1 MNIDL
6 NKIELLLRD
15 SKLIQR
21 IFYYEFIDSTNDVAK
36 DLMGH
41 GLLVIAEKQK
51 RGKGR
56 RGRLWISPYGGLWFS
71 LVMKLNRNR
80 YPIPLYNLMVG
91 VAVARVIKK
100 LGLDVC
106 LKWPNDVIINNK
118 KVCGILSEVIKDRIV
133 IGIGINVNVDIQEFP
148 IDLRSSVTSLMN
160 ELGNEVDREEL
171 LVNIIKE
178 IENMYLKFDKNE
190 ILKSWKALDM
200 TLNKYVRVLLNNK
213 VIEGLAIDIDND
225 GALLIITSNN
235 ELMKFYSCD
244 VSIR

>member
-6 NKIELLLRD
+6 NKIKILLKD
-15 SKLIQR
+15 SKLIQQ
-21 IFYYEFIDSTNDVAK
+21 IFYYEFIDSTNDIAK

-41 GLLVIAEKQK
+41 GLLVIAERQR

-71 LVMKLNRNR
+71 LVVKLNR
-80 YPIPLYNLMVG
+80 ICTPLYNLMAG
-91 VAVARVIKK
+91 VAVAKVIKK
-100 LGLDVC
+100 LGLNVC
-106 LKWPNDVIINNK
+106 LKWPNDILINNK
-118 KVCGILSEVIKDRIV
+118 KVCGILSELIKDRII
-133 IGIGINVNVDIQEFP
+133 IGIGINVNIDIQEFP
-148 IDLRSSVTSLMN
+148 IDLRGSVTSLMN

-178 IENMYLKFDKNE
+178 IENMYLKFDENE
-190 ILKSWKALDM
+190 ILKNWKAFDI
-200 TLNKYVRVLLNNK
+200 TLNKYVKVLLNDK

-225 GALLIITSNN
+225 GALLIKTSSN
-235 ELMKFYSCD
+235 ELMRFYSCD